1 MRFDILSL
9 IGVAVLISPCVY
21 DTDPREPSP
30 LAALIAQGDPQ
41 LAAPGIDFSSR
52 NPDISTETMQ

>member
-1 MRFDILSL
+1 MRFAILSL
-9 IGVAVLISPCVY
+9 IGMAVLISPCVY

-30 LAALIAQGDPQ
+30 LAALIAQGGPQ
-41 LAAPGIDFSSR
+41 RAGAGIEFSSR

>member
-1 MRFDILSL
+1 MRFAILSL

>member
-1 MRFDILSL
+1 MRFAILSL

-30 LAALIAQGDPQ
+30 LAAFIAQGEPQ

-52 NPDISTETMQ
+52 NPDISSETMQ

>member
-1 MRFDILSL
+1 MRFAILSL

-30 LAALIAQGDPQ
+30 LAALIAPGDPQ